1 MKTDVT
7 SRWAGIL
14 ALTLLLLVSGCTSLR
29 PTEASP
35 EDLQRMITQ
44 ENLIQPG
51 DRVRLVTADEAVYRF
66 RVTRVDLDE
75 GLIAGR
81 AEAVPIAEIVA
92 VETREVSVGK
102 TAALTGGLIG
112 AWVLILILVAPAL
125 AIGAAGV

>member
-1 MKTDVT
+1 MTMDVT

-14 ALTLLLLVSGCTSLR
+14 ALTLLLLASGCTSLR

-44 ENLIQPG
+44 EDLIKPG
-51 DRVRLVTADEAVYRF
+51 DRVRLVTADETVYRF
-66 RVTRVDLDE
+66 RVTSVDVDE
-75 GLIAGR
+75 GIISGR
-81 AEAVPIAEIVA
+81 AESVPISEIVA

-112 AWVLILILVAPAL
+112 AWVLILILIAPAALL
-125 AIGAAGV
+125 AGA

>member
-1 MKTDVT
+1 MTTDVT

-14 ALTLLLLVSGCTSLR
+14 ALTLLLLASGCTSLR

-44 ENLIQPG
+44 EGLIKPG
-51 DRVRLVTADEAVYRF
+51 DRVRLVTADETVHRF
-66 RVTRVDLDE
+66 RVTSVDLDE

-81 AEAVPIAEIVA
+81 GAAVPISEIVA

-112 AWVLILILVAPAL
+112 AWALILVLIAPAALL
-125 AIGAAGV
+125 AGA

>member
-1 MKTDVT
+1 MATDVT

-14 ALTLLLLVSGCTSLR
+14 ALTLLLLASGCTSLR

-44 ENLIQPG
+44 EDLIKPG
-51 DRVRLVTADEAVYRF
+51 DRVRLVTADEKVYRF
-66 RVTRVDLDE
+66 RVTSVDLDE

-81 AEAVPIAEIVA
+81 GEAVPIAEIVA

-112 AWVLILILVAPAL
+112 AWVLILVLIAPAALL
-125 AIGAAGV
+125 AGA